1 MQEKMDEQTK
11 ELEEAK
17 TETVEMVT
25 PETYILQMYLSTD
38 EINQIQETKAEISPW
53 EKTLKMQDKLCVNR
67 LIQLVVSQAIEKV
80 SSKYKLFTERLTPD
94 CISDRLIQKIW
105 PEIETMKHLDLS
117 PKRLKNLDNAII
129 KDLCVAHNC
138 KEKYL
143 IFNLREQLDNF
154 TVPTFTKHLFALP
167 RRVLSVSKNREE
179 YKEVVKN
186 VIEDVVMH
194 TMNQRNKSA
203 DPDIVEF
210 TIQRLNSKMWS
221 KIVSKNYRMSLENI
235 EQLSLTI
242 YTELQETWPPSIL
255 RSSNSLVDKL
265 IMATFKKHAKLRRQ
279 NIIFRAFSCAH

>member
-1 MQEKMDEQTK
+1 MVEDAKRQTEQEKQV
-11 ELEEAK
+11 LEEVQFVFK
-17 TETVEMVT
+17 DETNRASASA
-25 PETYILQMYLSTD
+25 L
-38 EINQIQETKAEISPW
+38 
-53 EKTLKMQDKLCVNR
+53 EKTLKLQKKVRVNWV
-67 LIQLVVSQAIEKV
+67 IQLVVLLAKEKV
-80 SSKYKLFTERLTPD
+80 SSKYKIFTERLTPN

-117 PKRLKNLDNAII
+117 PKRLKNLDRAIL
-129 KDLCVAHNC
+129 KDLCIAHNC

-167 RRVLSVSKNREE
+167 RRVLSVSKNRQE
-179 YKEVVKN
+179 YKEVVKT

-194 TMNQRNKSA
+194 TMNQRKKSA

-210 TIQRLNSKMWS
+210 TIQRLNGKMWN
-221 KIVSKNYRMSLENI
+221 KIVSKNYKMSLENV

-265 IMATFKKHAKLRRQ
+265 IMATFKKHAKLRRP
-279 NIIFRAFSCAH
+279 NIIFRVFSCAR